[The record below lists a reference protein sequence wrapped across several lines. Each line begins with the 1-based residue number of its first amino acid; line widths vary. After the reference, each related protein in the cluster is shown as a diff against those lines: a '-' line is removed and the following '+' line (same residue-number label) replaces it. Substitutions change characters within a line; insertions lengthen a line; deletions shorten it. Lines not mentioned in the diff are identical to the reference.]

1 MLVDIFPTTIFVHH
15 VPPDRFDNVQTEIS
29 KQIPKLRKLIT
40 TPWSDKMPTTFNYN
54 LVNNIKDFDLNLLEQ
69 EILKCVTAYSNGL
82 NLNANYYIKESWFNF
97 GKKNTFQFE
106 HAHSNS
112 LISGVYY
119 YNTNTQDGKI
129 EFRHPN
135 PIAAATQGFPYKS
148 VMTGNFPARIATTFN
163 FAPEPGK
170 LILFPGWLTHR
181 VLPNTTNNE
190 RISISFNLDSF

>member
-1 MLVDIFPTTIFVHH
+1 M
-15 VPPDRFDNVQTEIS
+15 
-29 KQIPKLRKLIT
+29 
-40 TPWSDKMPTTFNYN
+40 
-54 LVNNIKDFDLNLLEQ
+54 EQ